1 MNKDKGKSIL
11 VVDDNA
17 FVLESTAELLE
28 AYGYSVVACS
38 DAKEAIQSALHG
50 EFFAVLT
57 DVQMPGLSGIELLG
71 RLREI
76 NPEIPVMIM
85 TAFAELDLAV
95 DAINKGAFDFIIK
108 PYRADYLVHAV
119 KKAVDYYRLIQME
132 HDYKHRL
139 EDAVSKRTQELTK
152 VLAMVSDMSKEI
164 AVRMTA
170 VSEFRD
176 TDTGA
181 HIKRM
186 GFYSAYLAGELEMS
200 ADFVETIEFAST
212 MHDIGKVGISDKILL
227 KPGSLDADEF
237 DEMKTHTIIGYK
249 MLDGSRYP
257 TLKMASTIACA
268 HHERWDGSGYPKGLK
283 GDETPIEGRIV
294 MLADHYDALRSRRP
308 YKEPFDHEKAVKII
322 IEGSKTKR
330 TKPEHFEP
338 RLLEIFK
345 SSTHVFDEIFT
356 KHQD

>member
-17 FVLESTAELLE
+17 FVLESTVELIE
-28 AYGYSVVACS
+28 ARGYNVVACS
-38 DAKEAIQSALHG
+38 DAKEAIQSALHE

-76 NPEIPVMIM
+76 NPEVPVIIM

-139 EDAVSKRTQELTK
+139 EDAVSKRTQELTRA
-152 VLAMVSDMSKEI
+152 LDMVSEMSREI
-164 AVRMTA
+164 TVRMTA

-181 HIKRM
+181 QIKRI
-186 GFYSAYLAGELEMS
+186 GYYSAFIARALEMS
-200 ADFVETIEFAST
+200 GDFVETIEFAAT
-212 MHDIGKVGISDKILL
+212 MHDIGKVGIADRILL
-227 KPGSLDADEF
+227 KPGPLDTGEF
-237 DEMKTHTIIGYK
+237 DKMKTHTTIGYK
-249 MLDGSRYP
+249 MLNGSMYP

-283 GDETPIEGRIV
+283 GDDIPIEGRIV
-294 MLADHYDALRSRRP
+294 MLADNYDALRSRRP
-308 YKEPFDHEKAVKII
+308 YKEPFDHERVVKII
-322 IEGSKTKR
+322 TEGSER
-330 TKPEHFEP
+330 TRLEHFEP
-338 RLLEIFK
+338 RLLDIFK
-345 SSTHVFDEIFT
+345 ESAHIFDDIFT